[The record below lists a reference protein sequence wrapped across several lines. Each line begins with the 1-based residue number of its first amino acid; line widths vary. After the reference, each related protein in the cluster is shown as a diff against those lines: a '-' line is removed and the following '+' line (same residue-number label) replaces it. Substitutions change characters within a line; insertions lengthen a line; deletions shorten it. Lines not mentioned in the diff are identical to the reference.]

1 MNYCKNMFA
10 LLVAGILI
18 AGCGGSGTDISG
30 NSSDSS
36 SNSSGSSSDS
46 SGSGSTATTSS
57 YSITSILKAC
67 TDSTNELT
75 CTETNTLPTTGVGI
89 LEFYLKNSKGIALDN
104 QIVTAVV
111 TKGAVSPDSQLTD
124 KNGYAKFYITAPS
137 SATEGAGKI
146 TLTYTDDNAVSKVS
160 STNFQFTPSITSS
173 SSYKLSL
180 SLKSCTDPSDT
191 TTCVEAS
198 KLPTNKT
205 SVVEA
210 TLTGSNGN
218 AIADAIISASTS
230 VGSLQPGDKQLTDS
244 AGKVK
249 FVLLPGSLSAS
260 VAGTVSIASTVT
272 NSDGSTSSTAAAKNF
287 QFGATNLN
295 LTLTSDISAG
305 TGLQPGSVALLTAQ
319 VTQTDENSVTTPYKT
334 PVQIT
339 LSSPC
344 TSNTKAKLDTSI
356 TTDTSGFAT
365 ATYVGLTD
373 TDTGVCGVSD
383 RVTATI
389 SGVSQN
395 AYVDINNL
403 ATTASSIQAATP
415 TPEVMYVKGSG
426 KGETSTIVFT
436 LIDDKGKTFAGQ
448 RLDFSF
454 GAVNSIPSG
463 KYSDYTLSPYD
474 PITKTSYA
482 ITNSSGQASV
492 TVTSGS
498 VPVPLRVIASLHDN
512 SEIRAASPQ
521 IGVGIGY
528 PDENSFSFSADKY
541 NIEGWEF
548 DGTKAVIT
556 FHVSDRFNN
565 PVPNGTLVYLT
576 TEGGS
581 IQGNITSG
589 SGDATGLCSTDDGV
603 CSATLTSTSPRPNDG
618 RVTVLAYVEGEES
631 FFDVDGNGL
640 YDLSLGDIKGSDV
653 GEPFLDVNVDDQASS
668 LSADVDGFIS
678 NVDSPVDLNSD
689 GIRNTGNGIYNGLA
703 CNDATGTEC
712 VRKNVQL
719 FHNAEFIFTGI
730 NPVNGANPALPTT
743 IQLCA
748 KRQAKDA
755 TEYNSWSGI
764 ICAQSADQATLTR
777 DVTNNMAFI
786 WETVTTATINLSA
799 NQNVLVSNASGA
811 TVSLGNDSNGSPI
824 LEKYTP
830 PNARVVFTPE
840 YVMSEGTI
848 NPIPATSAISV
859 NTTNGGEILPI
870 GRDWSGGYPS
880 TTRAFSYAF
889 LIGQEETGN
898 NKSSGTLKIKMTSPK
913 GSAFTRSFTV
923 LDSQ

>member
-1 MNYCKNMFA
+1 MYYRKNMFA
-10 LLVAGILI
+10 LLVAGTLI
-18 AGCGGSGTDISG
+18 AGCGGGGTDISG
-30 NSSDSS
+30 DKP
-36 SNSSGSSSDS
+36 S
-46 SGSGSTATTSS
+46 SGSGSGSTTGTTSS
-57 YSITSILKAC
+57 YSITSTLKAC
-67 TDSTNELT
+67 SDSTNELT
-75 CTETNTLPTTGVGI
+75 CTETNVLPATGAGI
-89 LEFYLKNSKGIALDN
+89 LEFYLKDSQGAALDN

-111 TKGAVSPDSQLTD
+111 TKGVVSPDSQLTD
-124 KNGYAKFYITAPS
+124 INGYAKFYITAPS

-146 TLTYTDDNAVSKVS
+146 TLTYTDDKAVSKVS

-180 SLKSCTDPSDT
+180 SLKSCTDPSDSS
-191 TTCVEAS
+191 TCVDAS

-210 TLTGSNGN
+210 TLTGSTGT
-218 AIADAIISASTS
+218 AVSDAIISASTT

-249 FVLLPGSLSAS
+249 FILLPGSLNAS
-260 VAGTVSIASTVT
+260 VAGTVSIAGTVT

-295 LTLTSDISAG
+295 LILTSDISA
-305 TGLQPGSVALLTAQ
+305 GLQPGSVALLTAR
-319 VTQTDENSVTTPYKT
+319 VTQTDENSVTTPYTT

-344 TSNTKAKLDTSI
+344 ASNAKAKLDTSI
-356 TTDTSGFAT
+356 TTDARGFAT

-373 TDTGVCGVSD
+373 TAVCGVDD
-383 RVTATI
+383 RITAAI

-403 ATTASSIQAATP
+403 ATIASSIQVAAP
-415 TPEVMYVKGSG
+415 TPKVMYVKGSG

-436 LIDDKGKTFAGQ
+436 LVDDKGLPLSGK

-454 GAVNSIPSG
+454 GGIDSIPSG
-463 KYSDYTLSPYD
+463 KYSDYTLSPNYD
-474 PITKTSYA
+474 PVAKTSYA
-482 ITNSSGQASV
+482 STNSSGQASV
-492 TVTSGS
+492 VVTSGS
-498 VPVPLRVIASLHDN
+498 VPVPLRVVASLHDN
-512 SEIRAASPQ
+512 NEIRAASPQ

-548 DGTKAVIT
+548 DDTEAAIT

-565 PVPNGTLVYLT
+565 PVPDGTLVYLT

-581 IQGNITSG
+581 IKGNLA
-589 SGDATGLCSTDDGV
+589 SGDGDVTGLCSTVAGV

-640 YDLSLGDIKGSDV
+640 YDLSVGDIKGADV
-653 GEPFLDVNVDDQASS
+653 GEPFLDINVDDQTSS
-668 LSADVDGFIS
+668 LSADVDGYIS
-678 NVDSPVDLNSD
+678 NVDSPVDLNAD
-689 GIRNTGNGIYNGLA
+689 GIRNAGNGIYNGLA

-712 VRKNVQL
+712 AQKNVQL

-730 NPVNGANPALPTT
+730 NPYNGASPELPTT
-743 IQLCA
+743 IQLCV
-748 KRQAKDA
+748 KRQAVDVA
-755 TEYNSWSGI
+755 EYNSWSGI
-764 ICAQSADQATLTR
+764 TCAQSTDQATQTK
-777 DVTNNMAFI
+777 DVTNRMAFI
-786 WETVTTATINLSA
+786 WETVTAATINLTA
-799 NQNVLVSNASGA
+799 NQNVHVSNANGA
-811 TVSLGNDSNGSPI
+811 TVSLGNDGNGAPI

-830 PNARVVFTPE
+830 PNARVVFAPE

-848 NPIPATSAISV
+848 NPIPAKSTISV
-859 NTTNGGEILPI
+859 TTTNGGEIQPI
-870 GRDWSGGYPS
+870 GRNWSGGYPS
-880 TTRAFSYAF
+880 TTRAFSYVF

-898 NKSSGTLKIKMTSPK
+898 NKSSGTLKIGMTSPK

>member
-1 MNYCKNMFA
+1 MNYRKNMFA
-10 LLVAGILI
+10 LLVAGTLI
-18 AGCGGSGTDISG
+18 TGCGGSGTDISG
-30 NSSDSS
+30 NSS
-36 SNSSGSSSDS
+36 GSSTNS

-75 CTETNTLPTTGVGI
+75 CVETNILPTTGVGI
-89 LEFYLKNSKGIALDN
+89 LEFYLKDSKGIALDN

-111 TKGAVSPDSQLTD
+111 TKGSVSPDSQLTD

-137 SATEGAGKI
+137 SATEGTGKI

-180 SLKSCTDPSDT
+180 SLKSCTDPSDSS
-191 TTCVEAS
+191 TCVDAS

-210 TLTGSNGN
+210 TLTGSTGT
-218 AIADAIISASTS
+218 AIPDAIISASTT

-249 FVLLPGSLSAS
+249 FILLPGSLSAS

-295 LTLTSDISAG
+295 LKLTSDISA
-305 TGLQPGSVALLTAQ
+305 GLQPGSVALLTAQ
-319 VTQTDENSVTTPYKT
+319 VTQTDENSVTTPYTT

-344 TSNTKAKLDTSI
+344 ASNAKAKLDTSV
-356 TTDTSGFAT
+356 TTDASGFAT
-365 ATYVGLTD
+365 ATYVGLTN
-373 TDTGVCGVSD
+373 TAVCGVSD
-383 RVTATI
+383 RITAAI

-403 ATTASSIQAATP
+403 ATKASSIQAAIP
-415 TPEVMYVKGSG
+415 VPKVIYVKGSG

-436 LIDDKGKTFAGQ
+436 LIDDKGLPLSGQ

-454 GAVNSIPSG
+454 GGISSVPSG
-463 KYSDYTLSPYD
+463 KYSDYTLSPNYD
-474 PITKTSYA
+474 PITRTSYA
-482 ITNSSGQASV
+482 STNSSGQASV
-492 TVTSGS
+492 TVTAGS

-548 DGTKAVIT
+548 DGTEATIT
-556 FHVSDRFNN
+556 FHLSDRFNN
-565 PVPNGTLVYLT
+565 PVPDGTLVYLT

-581 IQGNITSG
+581 IKGNLA
-589 SGDATGLCSTDDGV
+589 SGDGDVTGLCSTVAGV

-640 YDLSLGDIKGSDV
+640 YDLSVGDIKGADV

-668 LSADVDGFIS
+668 LIADVDGFIV
-678 NVDSPVDLNSD
+678 NVDSPVDLDYD
-689 GIRNTGNGIYNGLA
+689 GIRNAGNEIYNGLA

-712 VRKNVQL
+712 VRNNVQL

-730 NPVNGANPALPTT
+730 NPHNGASPALPTT
-743 IQLCA
+743 IQLCV
-748 KRQAKDA
+748 KRQAVDVA
-755 TEYNSWSGI
+755 EYDSWTGI
-764 ICAQSADQATLTR
+764 ICAQSADPSTQAR
-777 DVTNNMAFI
+777 DVANRMAFI
-786 WETVTTATINLSA
+786 WETVTAATINLTA
-799 NQNVLVSNASGA
+799 NQNVLVSDANGA
-811 TVSLGNDSNGSPI
+811 TVSLGNDDSGAPI

-830 PNARVVFTPE
+830 PNARVVFVPE

-859 NTTNGGEILPI
+859 TTTNGGEIQPI
-870 GRDWSGGYPS
+870 GRNWSGGYPS
-880 TTRAFSYAF
+880 TTRAFSYVF

-898 NKSSGTLKIKMTSPK
+898 KKSSGTLKIGMTSPK
-913 GSAFTRSFTV
+913 GSAFTKSFTV